1 MQGGKDNIQTC
12 TGLFGTHDS
21 IDIPLNLT
29 AQQLWFQPLL
39 QTQLSSS
46 QSGKF
51 KILLNFWGRGD
62 ICNQNQPQIG
72 KDEGVTCRG
81 LVVSILP
88 APVDSGI
95 SQLDE
100 ITQTTY

>member
-1 MQGGKDNIQTC
+1 MQAGKDNIQTFA
-12 TGLFGTHDS
+12 GLFGTRDS

-29 AQQLWFQPLL
+29 AQQLQFQPLP
-39 QTQLSSS
+39 QTQPSSS

-51 KILLNFWGRGD
+51 EILLNFQGHGD

-72 KDEGVTCRG
+72 KDEGVTHCC

-88 APVDSGI
+88 AQVDSGI